1 MPSFY
6 VSEPDGEPDPTGGVT
21 SHPVDL
27 TGGGDDG
34 AASTYRRVQDG
45 GTDLREATRRLET
58 HYRGRRFRAQS
69 GGRPF
74 EYSYV
79 LAGDHRLVLQ
89 TSSFTAPMQGEIPFP
104 GQYIVAWNRSGRTTL
119 HQRGHTFTSE
129 GSTPFLMPAEEAFS
143 FESTPRTNSM
153 VQVGSDFLERTA
165 AERHGGP
172 SQRVVFDYAVTP
184 RPEAVAAWRAA
195 VGSSAAA
202 VVAQHTSP
210 LVRLEAQLTLARAM
224 LDLFPWHAVDV
235 PVGLRTQEAAR
246 VRHAVEYI
254 HAHAAEPLTPADI
267 AEASGMHTR
276 TLQTSMKEHLGTSPA
291 AYLRQVR
298 LDRVHDELLAA
309 APDETR
315 VSDVARR
322 WGFGNFG
329 RFAGSY
335 AARFDEYPR
344 DTLAR

>member
-6 VSEPDGEPDPTGGVT
+6 VSEPDGEPDATGGVT
-21 SHPVDL
+21 PHPVDL
-27 TGGGDDG
+27 TGGTET
-34 AASTYRRVQDG
+34 TYRRVQDG

-58 HYRGRRFRAQS
+58 HYRGRRFESEPTDA
-69 GGRPF
+69 PF

-79 LAGDHRLVLQ
+79 LAGDDRLVLQ
-89 TSSFTAPMQGEIPFP
+89 TSSFSAPMRGEIPFP

-129 GSTPFLMPAEEAFS
+129 GATPFLMPAEEAFS
-143 FESTPRTNSM
+143 FESTPRKNSM
-153 VQVGSDFLERTA
+153 VQLGTAFLEQTA

-172 SQRVVFDYAVTP
+172 SQRIVFDYAVTP
-184 RPEAVAAWRAA
+184 RPEAVAAWRAT

-202 VVAQHTSP
+202 VVAEQASP
-210 LVRLEAQLTLARAM
+210 IMRLEAQLALARAL
-224 LDLFPWHAVDV
+224 LDLFPWRAVDV

-267 AEASGMHTR
+267 AAASGMHTR

-298 LDRVHDELLAA
+298 LDRARDELLAA
-309 APDETR
+309 APAETR

-329 RFAGSY
+329 RFAGAY
-335 AARFDEYPR
+335 AERFDEYPR